1 MSVRN
6 VRGTAPFRTHNPFE
20 PTDTLV
26 LEKAPISLSSSKG
39 VATQP
44 AVESVMSQIYVMKHS
59 IPESSVYLDCSRGV
73 LLWFYGSFSK
83 ASNTVR
89 FSKFYAYLC
98 GSANVCPFSM
108 KLGPQ
113 EACSS

>member
-1 MSVRN
+1 M
-6 VRGTAPFRTHNPFE
+6 GH
-20 PTDTLV
+20 TLI
-26 LEKAPISLSSSKG
+26 PSSSKG
-39 VATQP
+39 VATQH
-44 AVESVMSQIYVMKHS
+44 AVESVISQIYVMKHS

-73 LLWFYGSFSK
+73 LIRFYGSFSK

-113 EACSS
+113 EARSSWCE